1 MVYGKDNIKVKFKD
15 GTEIY
20 AIEQP
25 QSAKNLKI
33 FDFCKEKF
41 VIMVYNI
48 SIYCRNPTKESAR
61 KKSLQKQHPFP
72 AFLRIKRCKARN
84 RARNLTMGL

>member
-48 SIYCRNPTKESAR
+48 I
-61 KKSLQKQHPFP
+61 
-72 AFLRIKRCKARN
+72 
-84 RARNLTMGL
+84 GLL